1 MKESN
6 NSWPRRLFT
15 DLICGG
21 QFYIALKQSA
31 ELNGVLFL
39 LLEIFEE
46 LLANMRYTMTEM
58 EKKRFYSEYLKNV
71 KINVTEDGTVQHI
84 IKK

>member
-1 MKESN
+1 
-6 NSWPRRLFT
+6 
-15 DLICGG
+15 
-21 QFYIALKQSA
+21 
-31 ELNGVLFL
+31 
-39 LLEIFEE
+39 
-46 LLANMRYTMTEM
+46 MRYTMTET